1 MKQILKIEI
10 PPIFPVIY
18 MSSPFDEWFGRKR
31 RFGSWFPDIDEMM
44 RDVEKMMQEAFRNVE
59 QQVPRNLVKER
70 KLDDGSVVR
79 ETGPIVY
86 GYSVKIGPD
95 GKPVVRKFGNIDA
108 FSNVLGGG
116 LTVKEERE
124 PLVDVI
130 KGPDDL
136 RVVAEVPGVNKEDL
150 RLTADENMLTIESIT
165 GQPRYHKKVELPE
178 MVDPKTAKS
187 IYKNGILEVSFK
199 LKSKSGTGVPINIE

>member
-1 MKQILKIEI
+1 
-10 PPIFPVIY
+10 
-18 MSSPFDEWFGRKR
+18 MSLPFDEWFGRRR

-44 RDVEKMMQEAFRNVE
+44 KDIEKMMQEAFKNVE
-59 QQVPRNLVKER
+59 QQVPKNLVKEH

-79 ETGPIVY
+79 EMGPIVY

-108 FSNVLGGG
+108 FPNVLGGG

-124 PLVDVI
+124 PLVDMI
-130 KGPDDL
+130 KGPDEL

-150 RLTADENMLTIESIT
+150 RLTADENLLTIESVT
-165 GQPRYHKKVELPE
+165 GQPRYYKTVELPE
-178 MVDPKTAKS
+178 AVDPQTAKS
-187 IYKNGILEVSFK
+187 TYKNGILEVSFK
-199 LKSKSGTGVPINIE
+199 LKSKSGAGVPINIE